1 MKRRFAIAIL
11 MTLAFLIVAGPS
23 NSFSSSMAGQK
34 PDKKGST
41 QSKGK
46 VGKVHAEKG
55 RGGASDENIKQDRQ
69 PNDSSKPAPAPPNK
83 GGERSKGQSSCMVVV
98 DNRTGFYV
106 DIYVDG
112 TFRGTVGPWGDSY
125 CYTGA
130 GSTRLYGV
138 ATFGDGSRLTWG
150 PSTVTCYGR
159 YTWQLFN

>member
-1 MKRRFAIAIL
+1 MKRRFAIAVVI
-11 MTLAFLIVAGPS
+11 TFTFLTVAGPS
-23 NSFSSSMAGQK
+23 SSLSSSLAGQAA
-34 PDKKGST
+34 KKGAT

-55 RGGASDENIKQDRQ
+55 RGGGTDENIK
-69 PNDSSKPAPAPPNK
+69 NDTRTNDPSKPAPAPPDK
-83 GGERSKGQSSCMVVV
+83 GGERAKGQSSCAVVV

-112 TFRGTVGPWGDSY
+112 SFRGTVGPWGDAY

-138 ATFGDGSRLTWG
+138 ATFSDGSRLTWG

-159 YTWQLFN
+159 YTWQLYN